1 MLKCYSI
8 SFQIS
13 DLKTGAE
20 QKLIMWHYLA
30 WPDFGL
36 PKDSPTLYKL
46 VNSLKKSK
54 GTLVHCSAGVGR
66 TGTFIA
72 LSNLI
77 HLVETNAQYLN
88 LFQTV
93 LDLRKNRPHMV
104 CTAEQSI
111 FLRYYEVTPKGTT
124 DKQSKNFVTKVDVTT
139 FHCQNVINSHPK
151 LLSSQDIWSN

>member
-1 MLKCYSI
+1 MITDQNIDSIVMLTKTYEQRLGYKVNKCEQYWPISI
-8 SFQIS
+8 DKPKVFKHMEIVLLEQSEPVENKLVERKLKVR

-77 HLVETNAQYLN
+77 PLVESNAQYLN

-93 LDLRKNRPHMV
+93 LDLRK
-104 CTAEQSI
+104 
-111 FLRYYEVTPKGTT
+111 
-124 DKQSKNFVTKVDVTT
+124 
-139 FHCQNVINSHPK
+139 
-151 LLSSQDIWSN
+151 